1 MVAAAGATIRLN
13 EIKREI
19 GLLERN
25 SQQAK
30 QAIDRFDR
38 MGVAH
43 GVAMTL
49 EGPPVGGGHD
59 LEDLGGQPL
68 LVLVE
73 NLHVRGIANVGLSQ
87 ERSFTLRFRC
97 PGTISG

>member
-1 MVAAAGATIRLN
+1 MNDQFALQEPMAFG
-13 EIKREI
+13 
-19 GLLERN
+19 
-25 SQQAK
+25 
-30 QAIDRFDR
+30 

-68 LVLVE
+68 LVLAE

-97 PGTISG
+97 PGTVSGRNRR